1 MYNSDSQGI
10 FIVSIQKISNSFM
23 IVVELFIFFWPDFHL
38 FSFCSYYCILYCVEA
53 ARERA
58 VIYLDPVNV
67 SQHNI

>member
-1 MYNSDSQGI
+1 
-10 FIVSIQKISNSFM
+10 M
-23 IVVELFIFFWPDFHL
+23 IVLELFIFFWPDFYL